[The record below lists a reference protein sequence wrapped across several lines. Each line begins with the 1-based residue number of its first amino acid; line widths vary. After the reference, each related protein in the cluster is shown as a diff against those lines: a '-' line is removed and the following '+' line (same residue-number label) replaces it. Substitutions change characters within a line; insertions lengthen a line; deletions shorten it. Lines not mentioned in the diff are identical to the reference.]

1 MTSEKSE
8 FPFDV
13 LPPMLSEIT
22 DELANAY
29 SAPKEILAS
38 SAISILGM
46 CLGRG
51 VALRTDDPE
60 PTYGLL
66 YMYLGALP
74 GVGKRSIKALMKP
87 VDDYVYEQRQRQR
100 TQVEA
105 ELRQEFEGRGKEPSL
120 SDISKRIGKDFP
132 TLYTSMFTEEGL
144 AQLLMRNKE
153 YVFLHS
159 TEAAGV
165 VKSIIGQGR
174 QQNTSTNLLKHCY
187 VGDSFFETYKSSEEA
202 HLKEPRMGVLLLS
215 TPSTLGM
222 FMQHSELLADGT
234 ISRFLFDSSEQR
246 RRKRDRVRKLVNAKV
261 HENWENLTK
270 ELLGRFAWKD
280 TPKAMISITEEAMQ
294 LRLDLDDE
302 MVEMNNSLSNRLV
315 ESGITNRTAENA
327 GRIAL
332 CLHFARYGL
341 RALDRELDKETM
353 KAGISLARYY
363 FNKTCRKLEEVFSD
377 DYRIG
382 ELQNML
388 LEYLKDEPVSLRD
401 LHKDRV
407 VRKCDR
413 YLLNPLLAEGTI
425 VAWNESSGNKPSIC
439 IGISESAYIPDD
451 IDFILTVD

>member
-1 MTSEKSE
+1 MTLDRSE
-8 FPFDV
+8 FPFHV
-13 LPPMLSEIT
+13 LPPLLSETI
-22 DELANAY
+22 DELATAY

-38 SAISILGM
+38 SAISIIGM

-51 VALRTDDPE
+51 VGLYTDDPE

-87 VDDYVYEQRQRQR
+87 VDDYVYEHRQRQR
-100 TQVEA
+100 IQVEA
-105 ELRQEFEGRGKEPSL
+105 ELREELEKSGKEPS
-120 SDISKRIGKDFP
+120 SADISKRIGKDFP

-222 FMQHSELLADGT
+222 FMQHPELLADGT

-246 RRKRDRVRKLVNAKV
+246 RRKRERGRKLVNPKV
-261 HENWENLTK
+261 QESWENLAK
-270 ELLGRFAWKD
+270 EILGRFAWKS
-280 TPKAMISITEEAMQ
+280 TPETMIGMTDEAMQ

-332 CLHFARYGL
+332 CLHFAKNGL
-341 RALDRELDKETM
+341 RALDRTLDKDTM
-353 KAGISLARYY
+353 RAGVLLSRYY
-363 FNKTCRKLEEVFSD
+363 FQKTCKKLEEVFSD

-382 ELQNML
+382 ELQNLL

-413 YLLNPLLAEGTI
+413 YLLNPLLAEGTL

-439 IGISESAYIPDD
+439 VGLPESAYIPDD
-451 IDFILTVD
+451 TNFILTVD